1 MQNDYEIFVQ
11 SNRQLLVDT
20 ARSKDVFWN
29 IDDLSNISAPQFL
42 VNMMADEFLDA
53 IKEELISLQEIK
65 NVYAGLLD
73 FYITYITE
81 HPNTH
86 VMFEGVRQPEDRYIL
101 EGTGWANVQA
111 EQAMCLLFRQLI
123 TESSLDALRAR
134 TYDMRYVLEHARN
147 FGPKAVY
154 LIDLDFLTAFD
165 EQRITMNDV
174 RDMSCE
180 ALDTAISENRYPQD
194 VSYTRN

>member
-73 FYITYITE
+73 FYITYIT
-81 HPNTH
+81 
-86 VMFEGVRQPEDRYIL
+86 
-101 EGTGWANVQA
+101 
-111 EQAMCLLFRQLI
+111 
-123 TESSLDALRAR
+123 
-134 TYDMRYVLEHARN
+134 
-147 FGPKAVY
+147 
-154 LIDLDFLTAFD
+154 
-165 EQRITMNDV
+165 
-174 RDMSCE
+174 
-180 ALDTAISENRYPQD
+180 
-194 VSYTRN
+194 